1 MCVSASLSGRQPGAP
16 WRRNQYLLVVPS
28 EESDFTIRS
37 ACSPHTHS
45 HIKHHKLTGHVMHR
59 CSPLMKEIMLNSKYN
74 KQKSDPSHGGAAATL
89 RQQGA
94 VEGWGK
100 AEKGGGRQFSPFI
113 SDVAT
118 YRNGGKIIL
127 VLGWKP
133 SHIFFFISLCVTFF
147 YVSFYRYLM
156 YACVCFLN
164 KFNPARVK
172 K

>member
-118 YRNGGKIIL
+118 YRNGGKNHTCVGL
-127 VLGWKP
+127 ETFSYFFLFP
-133 SHIFFFISLCVTFF
+133 SALHFFMFLFIDIWCMRVCVF
-147 YVSFYRYLM
+147 
-156 YACVCFLN
+156 
-164 KFNPARVK
+164 
-172 K
+172 